1 METFSYDFNHGFDR
15 EIVRCSMMKK
25 KFISTC
31 KTLFLAMAASAALA
45 FPGWAAAIQ
54 GGITNVDSNS
64 ISGWAWNKDDTND
77 VQKVEVHICQSGNPN
92 PVKYLHVDADD
103 YREDLVSKL
112 KDGWHGFS
120 VPIDW
125 SQLSGSDFKVKAY
138 AVKGDKYYT
147 LGDIVSYNKSG
158 KSSQAPAKTSNASAD
173 NTVTMV
179 EPLNGSSGSGTTP
192 KAAPA
197 GSQKERSLGMFTIS
211 GYCGCSEC
219 GSGIGLTYSGTVPQA
234 NHTIAADLSV
244 LPLGTR
250 VRIGNT
256 VYTVEDKGSSIVG
269 NMIDIFY
276 NNHET
281 AMLHGV
287 QQQEVFLIQ

>member
-1 METFSYDFNHGFDR
+1 
-15 EIVRCSMMKK
+15 MKK

-31 KTLFLAMAASAALA
+31 KTLFLAITASAALA
-45 FPGWAAAIQ
+45 FPGWAASIQ
-54 GGITNVDSNS
+54 GGITHVDSNS

-77 VQKVEVHICQSGNPN
+77 VQTVEVHICQSGNPN

-125 SQLSGSDFKVKAY
+125 SQLSGNDFKVKAY

-158 KSSQAPAKTSNASAD
+158 KSSQTPAKNSNASTD

-192 KAAPA
+192 NAASA
-197 GSQKERSLGMFTIS
+197 SSRKERSLGIFTIS
-211 GYCGCSEC
+211 GYCGCNEC
-219 GSGIGLTYSGTVPQA
+219 GSGSGLTYSGTVPQA
-234 NHTIAADLSV
+234 NHTIAADLTI

-256 VYTVEDKGSSIVG
+256 IYTVEDKGSSIVG

-276 NNHET
+276 NHHET
-281 AMLHGV
+281 AMLHGI